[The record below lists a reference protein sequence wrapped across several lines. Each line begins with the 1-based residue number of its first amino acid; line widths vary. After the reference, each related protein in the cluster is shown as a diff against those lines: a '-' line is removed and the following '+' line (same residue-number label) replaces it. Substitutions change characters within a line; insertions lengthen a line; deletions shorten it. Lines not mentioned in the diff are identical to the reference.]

1 MWFLFTIISLMFWG
15 GADLFYKLGSAPDD
29 KYSHLKIVVLVGIT
43 MGLHAFVYLL
53 LSGINFYIINLVYYL
68 PVSILYISS
77 MTLGYIGLRYI
88 ELSLCSPICN
98 SSGAVAFLLCF
109 IFLKVDVSTLQI
121 SAVAAISLGLIFL
134 SVFEKNKNKL
144 NQIYD
149 NDNKYRKGFTA
160 ILFPLMYCIIDGI
173 GTFADAITLERIMD
187 EEQAL
192 LSYEFTFLIA
202 AIVALFFLFVVYKQK
217 VAVSEQK
224 ERAVAA
230 VFETTG
236 QIFYIRAM
244 SDNAVL
250 AAPIIAC
257 YSIVS
262 VLLSRFF
269 LREKL
274 TKVQYLIILFII
286 ISIGILG
293 IE

>member
-15 GADLFYKLGSAPDD
+15 GADLFYKLGSNPDD

-109 IFLKVDVSTLQI
+109 IFLKADVSTLQI